1 MAAGSRILGRMKLI
15 TLGLLSGAIASAQV
29 GHDYL
34 FPIRDGRKLGF
45 INRSGTIV
53 VPPQYDAAGEL
64 KEGRIR
70 VSVGNLS
77 GYIDLS
83 GKVVIEPK
91 YESAGEFHDGRAIV
105 RNGDKYALIDLSGK
119 LIGDIPYRV
128 LGDFH
133 QGLLRVQ
140 TPRPTKYGYVDREG
154 KIAIQP
160 QFMPAGEFQDDSSNL
175 AFGGLDREW
184 VYFDRTGKI
193 VIRISMGEPL
203 HGARSFVNGRLA
215 VKEGFTWG
223 FKDASG
229 KFAIPPKYND
239 VGDFKDGVARVQ
251 EGAKWILIDPRGKEV
266 SPDKRKLRPIEPFS
280 EGLALARENDLM
292 GWIDDRDR
300 LAFPLRKYE
309 EAHKFSC
316 GLARFKLD
324 GLYGFLDRSG
334 KIAIS
339 NVYYGASDFD
349 HDLAFVQTKEG
360 TAYIDTKG
368 NMVWKSAP
376 RPALKLK

>member
-1 MAAGSRILGRMKLI
+1 MKLI
-15 TLGLLSGAIASAQV
+15 TLGLLSGAIASSQIAN
-29 GHDYL
+29 GYL
-34 FPIRDGRKLGF
+34 FPIREGRKLGF
-45 INRSGTIV
+45 INRSGAIV
-53 VPPQYDAAGEL
+53 VPPQYDAVGEL

-70 VSVGNLS
+70 ISLGSLS

-91 YESAGEFHDGRAIV
+91 YETAGDFRDGRAIV

-160 QFMPAGEFQDDSSNL
+160 QFMPAGEFPDDSSNL

-184 VYFDRTGKI
+184 VYFDRTGRI
-193 VIRISMGEPL
+193 IIRISMGEHL
-203 HGARSFVNGRLA
+203 IGARPFVNGRLA

-239 VGDFKDGVARVQ
+239 VEDFKDGIARVQ

-280 EGLALARENDLM
+280 EGLALARENDLL

-309 EAHKFSC
+309 AAHKFSC

-324 GLYGFLDRSG
+324 GLEGFLDRSG
-334 KIAIS
+334 KIAIP

-368 NMVWKSAP
+368 TVVWKSAP
-376 RPALKLK
+376 RAPLKLK